1 MLNQEIPL
9 NTLWRFFMYLS
20 DLYGKKVISLNTANV
35 FGTVCGV
42 HINKTTYAPDFIS
55 LSPDGD
61 IILATAD
68 MYGYGDVVS
77 TFAEP
82 RELSDDDRK
91 TTFYLA
97 IGAEAFD
104 AKGKSLGNVT
114 DYTFNGNK
122 RSKRIIINDLSIH
135 PQKLVAANGV
145 LVFNTGRQLPPKKK
159 PAIQSAE
166 PVAETTE
173 TVVNTPA
180 PSAPEVYSAPVEPVP
195 EPQPQFFSE
204 RPNTATIS
212 PETLN
217 FDFLLGRTTKRNISD
232 LNGLLLIPIGTI
244 ISRHIIDSA
253 RKNGKLSE
261 LAISSR

>member
-1 MLNQEIPL
+1 
-9 NTLWRFFMYLS
+9 MYLS
-20 DLYGKKVISLNTANV
+20 DLYGKKVISLKTATV
-35 FGTVCGV
+35 FGTVYGV
-42 HINKTTYAPDFIS
+42 HINKTTYAPEFIS
-55 LSPDGD
+55 LSLDGN
-61 IILATAD
+61 IILATCD

-82 RELSDDDRK
+82 RELTEDDRK

-97 IGAEAFD
+97 FGAETFD
-104 AKGKSLGNVT
+104 AKGKFLGNVT
-114 DYTFNGNK
+114 DYTFDGNK
-122 RSKRIIINDLSIH
+122 RSKQIITNGIRLH
-135 PQKLVAANGV
+135 PKKLIAANGV

-159 PAIQSAE
+159 PALPETS
-166 PVAETTE
+166 PVADL
-173 TVVNTPA
+173 
-180 PSAPEVYSAPVEPVP
+180 SADSEPEVYSAPVEPVP